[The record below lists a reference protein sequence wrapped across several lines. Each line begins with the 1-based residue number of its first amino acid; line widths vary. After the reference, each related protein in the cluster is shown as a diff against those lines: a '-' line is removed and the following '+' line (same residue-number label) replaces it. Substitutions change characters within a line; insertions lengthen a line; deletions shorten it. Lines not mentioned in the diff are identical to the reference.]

1 MPGWIRRPFTAAGL
15 TQIPPGRHLAA
26 LQGRYGGTVML
37 CIDVSGSMDGTPILE
52 AVRGAKEFVAEA
64 VAAHYKVGVMLWNTA
79 VVALAEPTGDGVTA
93 LRMLEPVNRAYGG
106 NHLIGPLERCHQVL
120 DQFTGD
126 RVVAL
131 FGDGDLTPRDL
142 VLAKVTQMKGE
153 NIRFVT
159 RGLGVMAAREFG
171 EISSEEASTATVGTV
186 EELAAGIRGMAASL
200 NQATG
205 GRGGRRSHGDAS

>member
-1 MPGWIRRPFTAAGL
+1 MPGWIRRPFSAVGL
-15 TQIPPGRHLAA
+15 TQIPPGQHLAA
-26 LQGRYGGTVML
+26 VQGRYGGTVML
-37 CIDVSGSMDGTPILE
+37 CIDVSGSMHGTPILE

-64 VAAHYKVGVMLWNTA
+64 VAAHYKVGVMLWNTT
-79 VVALAEPTGDGVTA
+79 VVALAEPTGDGAAA
-93 LRMLEPVNRAYGG
+93 LRVLQPVNGASGG
-106 NHLIGPLERCHQVL
+106 NDLIGPLQRCHQVL

-131 FGDGDLTPRDL
+131 FGDGDLTPRDR
-142 VLAKVTQMKGE
+142 VLAKVAQMKGE

-171 EISSEEASTATVGTV
+171 EISSEEASTATVNTV

-200 NQATG
+200 KPAAG
-205 GRGGRRSHGDAS
+205 GRGGRSAGDAS